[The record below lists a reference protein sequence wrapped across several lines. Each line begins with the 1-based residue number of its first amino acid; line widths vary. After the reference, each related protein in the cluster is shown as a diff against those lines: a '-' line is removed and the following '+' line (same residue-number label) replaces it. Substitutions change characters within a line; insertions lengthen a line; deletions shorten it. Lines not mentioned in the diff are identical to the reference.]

1 MIEDSFSQ
9 FLIFFSIMVFDFTQ
23 WWVDGRP
30 GNEYFSI
37 PHKISD
43 LWTPLGVRRQCL
55 LIISLKM
62 KFETVCTLASKK
74 CFFLDGYCNS
84 FAKFILEL
92 IFSNIEELRR
102 FSSFFGQEVNTNCYL
117 RSSGQNFKCDKG
129 EVLPKLVS
137 PHSWPPNILQHHKYT
152 AD

>member
-1 MIEDSFSQ
+1 MLKYSLPGWPSSHNGVKSKPLKNASKFTKKMAKKFNFHIKKFANNWF
-9 FLIFFSIMVFDFTQ
+9 FL
-23 WWVDGRP
+23 
-30 GNEYFSI
+30 
-37 PHKISD
+37 
-43 LWTPLGVRRQCL
+43 
-55 LIISLKM
+55 

-102 FSSFFGQEVNTNCYL
+102 FSSFFGQEVNSNCYL

-137 PHSWPPNILQHHKYT
+137 PHSWPPNILQHHKNT